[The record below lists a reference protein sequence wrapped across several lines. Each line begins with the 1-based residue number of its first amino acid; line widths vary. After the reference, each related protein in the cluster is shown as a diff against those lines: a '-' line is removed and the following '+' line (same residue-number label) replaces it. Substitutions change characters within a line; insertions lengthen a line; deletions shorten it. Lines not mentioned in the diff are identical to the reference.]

1 MLNTKELADVFAR
14 FPFFWHVIGAVFPK
28 EEVAAFVD
36 EVDISEV
43 DAESVLYPDSIISY
57 PIDRIGLPFRRPGEQ
72 RRYLA
77 CLADDDRLARVL
89 CLQEL
94 TDETD
99 WEAMRHEFSRPGE
112 SAHVRMPE
120 HVFLVS
126 SYDSPYAVEEILW
139 EAKLHLVLADI
150 RSKAGENGRTV
161 RSATIRFAL
170 CPPITGFARFLRA

>member
-14 FPFFWHVIGAVFPK
+14 FPFLWHVIGVVFPK
-28 EEVAAFVD
+28 EEGAAFVD

-43 DAESVLYPDSIISY
+43 DAESILYPDSVISY
-57 PIDRIGLPFRRPGEQ
+57 PSDRIGLPFHRPGER
-72 RRYLA
+72 RRYVA

-89 CLQEL
+89 CLQAP

-99 WEAMRHEFSRPGE
+99 WEAMRHEYSRRGE
-112 SAHVRMPE
+112 SAYARMPE

-126 SYDSPYAVEEILW
+126 SHDSPYAVEEILW
-139 EAKLHLVLADI
+139 EAKLHLALADI
-150 RSKAGENGRTV
+150 RLKAGENGRAV